1 MWFQSNAQD
10 SEDTKYLKLLGQ
22 VVAYVAGSHVVALL
36 LPGLCGRVLYCF
48 IPLPRFFG
56 SRDNAYVAALTQS
69 LCNSSELR
77 IHLSPLLQGTMEAG
91 NDLQD
96 PIVQK
101 AYAVLIRHAL
111 RGMEHVLVGY
121 AVLIVAGALVCFVG
135 NRKAVTYTDH
145 ATEAVEAV
153 AHRNVRDC
161 IGGVVML
168 ALYIALP
175 LTVWRLA
182 SQSILPV
189 LPAELQYTSYITA
202 AYLFVLLVALL
213 IAADGVW
220 LTFQPVFLQQLWDQL
235 YPAQGDT
242 SYRALACEV
251 ASTVGITMVLLR
263 SLPVSS
269 VGSAATAL

>member
-1 MWFQSNAQD
+1 MWLQSNAQD

-36 LPGLCGRVLYCF
+36 LPGFCGRVLYCF

-56 SRDNAYVAALTQS
+56 SHDNAYVAALTQS

-101 AYAVLIRHAL
+101 AYAVLIQHAL
-111 RGMEHVLVGY
+111 RGLEHVLVGY

-135 NRKAVTYTDH
+135 NRKVVTYTDH
-145 ATEAVEAV
+145 GTKAVEAV
-153 AHRNVRDC
+153 AHRNVSDC

-168 ALYIALP
+168 ALYI
-175 LTVWRLA
+175 LTVRSLA
-182 SQSILPV
+182 SQAILPV
-189 LPAELQYTSYITA
+189 LPAELQYTSYITGRRSDRHRWCL
-202 AYLFVLLVALL
+202 AYL
-213 IAADGVW
+213 
-220 LTFQPVFLQQLWDQL
+220 
-235 YPAQGDT
+235 PACVPATTQGP
-242 SYRALACEV
+242 A
-251 ASTVGITMVLLR
+251 
-263 SLPVSS
+263 VSS
-269 VGSAATAL
+269 YS

>member
-1 MWFQSNAQD
+1 VWAS
-10 SEDTKYLKLLGQ
+10 T
-22 VVAYVAGSHVVALL
+22 
-36 LPGLCGRVLYCF
+36 VLQYF
-48 IPLPRFFG
+48 IPLPRYFG

-69 LCNSSELR
+69 LCNNSELR
-77 IHLSPLLQGTMEAG
+77 IHLPPLLQGTMKAE
-91 NDLQD
+91 NDLQE

-101 AYAVLIRHAL
+101 AYAVLIQQAL
-111 RGMEHVLVGY
+111 RGLERVLVGY

-145 ATEAVEAV
+145 ATEAVEAI
-153 AHRNVRDC
+153 AHRNVSDC

-189 LPAELQYTSYITA
+189 LPAVLQYTSYITA

-213 IAADGVW
+213 IATDGVW
-220 LTFQPVFLQQLWDQL
+220 LTFQPVFLQQLRHQL
-235 YPAQGDT
+235 YPAEGDT

-251 ASTVGITMVLLR
+251 ASTVGITMVLLCAVLLVPLHYGHYLCPL
-263 SLPVSS
+263 SGPLQLHFDLP
-269 VGSAATAL
+269 G